1 MFVSPSPASALS
13 FIASFLLHNRF
24 YLTALELHSEL
35 HTSNLDPPA
44 LSLLSS
50 AFTSPLFT
58 SSLASLPPASP
69 LFTAPFGE
77 NSISSAFT
85 SRDERISL
93 LEHDNRCLKED
104 LEALQSLPPPAPSP
118 APALTPA
125 STSSHR
131 TPSTPSFPTPSTPAP
146 PPLSP
151 SHSAALTSLVK
162 AYLQSNNYRL
172 TAATFSSELPP
183 SLLPPSPSPSSPPP
197 PPDLLE
203 NLFAASLLA
212 PTRHATAEEVA
223 ELASSNASLASSNAS
238 LTSSNDALASSN
250 ADLNSANASL
260 VTKNA
265 ALEAELLELRQKVAT
280 LESDLSASSSAPS
293 SDASSTMAATLAS
306 SLPPL
311 CSLLPA
317 PSRLPSLGPLL
328 SEALLHCPRQS
339 QQKNLS
345 LGLLLLLK
353 RPQKAQREQIL
364 SHLITASA
372 SWSPDTIKNVIL
384 DQSLE
389 LAHTHNIDE
398 IRLLSLSVCVRFGP
412 GQPASFISSSML
424 PVFQALTDPACSA
437 VVRKAVISA
446 YPSLL
451 LGGSVQEHWEF
462 LRKALRQDTPEM
474 QTCTR
479 KLLSAT
485 LSHYADTDMSQ
496 VWSLL
501 ALYQTSLQES
511 AAPPTDHAFFF
522 SACSALQNLLPFIVE
537 LMDEE
542 EQNLKVEDVVTG
554 RLASEGES
562 PSISSWPGFSFL
574 TSLLHTAVGLIA
586 SKPPFPVAGALDCS
600 AALLRTLC
608 SELGKEYTQTI
619 TLVVVVA
626 KLGVKLGDVI
636 GGGVCPILDAGA
648 EDRDARFARLRAVLG
663 GPGETDVLR
672 AILGEAG
679 RAELDMEP
687 SQVITLPSLPS
698 HIVTSRLNNGRT
710 VSVNSA
716 ASGSGLLPGDVVV
729 QVGEGGGVSAL
740 RHRVA
745 QGVRDD
751 LLPVF
756 LEVVVPCLGSA
767 AQKGVLGKVVEATAT
782 AALPFDWSAVV
793 AGLGKMCARSSGAD
807 NADKVVPSYLSVLF
821 EASMLPDA
829 RVKAYAAVL
838 LGGAARFVEREQVR
852 GTVAPA
858 LLSLAH
864 ASQAEGVQVAAARV
878 ALNVLVDCT
887 DPVAERALMGR
898 VREYATRSAPFDLVS
913 VALVDGLN
921 AGVLSVGTSGRK
933 ADFWVACVCSLAG
946 RACAPAQGGGGATR
960 AVAKGLVA
968 CFAAFCQI
976 GMVAVAGGGGGER
989 REECL
994 RGMRMLG
1001 SARAAGTR
1009 EALVLEKMVATLEL
1023 GGGGEGGGRVGYNG

>member
-1 MFVSPSPASALS
+1 
-13 FIASFLLHNRF
+13 
-24 YLTALELHSEL
+24 
-35 HTSNLDPPA
+35 
-44 LSLLSS
+44 
-50 AFTSPLFT
+50 
-58 SSLASLPPASP
+58 
-69 LFTAPFGE
+69 
-77 NSISSAFT
+77 
-85 SRDERISL
+85 
-93 LEHDNRCLKED
+93 
-104 LEALQSLPPPAPSP
+104 
-118 APALTPA
+118 
-125 STSSHR
+125 
-131 TPSTPSFPTPSTPAP
+131 
-146 PPLSP
+146 
-151 SHSAALTSLVK
+151 
-162 AYLQSNNYRL
+162 
-172 TAATFSSELPP
+172 
-183 SLLPPSPSPSSPPP
+183 
-197 PPDLLE
+197 
-203 NLFAASLLA
+203 
-212 PTRHATAEEVA
+212 
-223 ELASSNASLASSNAS
+223 
-238 LTSSNDALASSN
+238 
-250 ADLNSANASL
+250 
-260 VTKNA
+260 
-265 ALEAELLELRQKVAT
+265 
-280 LESDLSASSSAPS
+280 
-293 SDASSTMAATLAS
+293 
-306 SLPPL
+306 
-311 CSLLPA
+311 
-317 PSRLPSLGPLL
+317 
-328 SEALLHCPRQS
+328 
-339 QQKNLS
+339 
-345 LGLLLLLK
+345 
-353 RPQKAQREQIL
+353 
-364 SHLITASA
+364 
-372 SWSPDTIKNVIL
+372 
-384 DQSLE
+384 
-389 LAHTHNIDE
+389 
-398 IRLLSLSVCVRFGP
+398 
-412 GQPASFISSSML
+412 
-424 PVFQALTDPACSA
+424 
-437 VVRKAVISA
+437 
-446 YPSLL
+446 
-451 LGGSVQEHWEF
+451 
-462 LRKALRQDTPEM
+462 
-474 QTCTR
+474 
-479 KLLSAT
+479 
-485 LSHYADTDMSQ
+485 
-496 VWSLL
+496 
-501 ALYQTSLQES
+501 
-511 AAPPTDHAFFF
+511 
-522 SACSALQNLLPFIVE
+522 
-537 LMDEE
+537 MDEE

-636 GGGVCPILDAGA
+636 GGGVCPIFDAGA

-687 SQVITLPSLPS
+687 SQVRKKQTSMYDLRLLTLLIFSTYYYSLQVITLPSLPS

-710 VSVNSA
+710 VSVTSA

-898 VREYATRSAPFDLVS
+898 VRE
-913 VALVDGLN
+913 
-921 AGVLSVGTSGRK
+921 
-933 ADFWVACVCSLAG
+933 
-946 RACAPAQGGGGATR
+946 
-960 AVAKGLVA
+960 
-968 CFAAFCQI
+968 
-976 GMVAVAGGGGGER
+976 
-989 REECL
+989 
-994 RGMRMLG
+994 
-1001 SARAAGTR
+1001 
-1009 EALVLEKMVATLEL
+1009 
-1023 GGGGEGGGRVGYNG
+1023 